1 MQGFISIRY
10 SLKKV
15 NMNLLNIRKEEPV
28 FINVE
33 VKDTTL
39 LFMHQITNQ
48 NCLVIKAED
57 RMMNIHEKSAFWNR
71 NRNDRFNKKKRC
83 FDYC

>member
-15 NMNLLNIRKEEPV
+15 NMNLLNIRKEVPV

-39 LFMHQITNQ
+39 LFMHQIINQ

-57 RMMNIHEKSAFWNR
+57 RMMNIHESSLAASGIRWMATRKHP
-71 NRNDRFNKKKRC
+71 
-83 FDYC
+83 

>member
-1 MQGFISIRY
+1 MQDFILIRY

-15 NMNLLNIRKEEPV
+15 NMNLLNIHKEVPV

-39 LFMHQITNQ
+39 LHACTE
-48 NCLVIKAED
+48 CTVDHTDSRED
-57 RMMNIHEKSAFWNR
+57 DE
-71 NRNDRFNKKKRC
+71 
-83 FDYC
+83 YP

>member
-1 MQGFISIRY
+1 MQDFILIRY

-15 NMNLLNIRKEEPV
+15 NMNLLNIRKEVPV

-39 LFMHQITNQ
+39 LFMHQI
-48 NCLVIKAED
+48 IKSKLFGD
-57 RMMNIHEKSAFWNR
+57 KGGR
-71 NRNDRFNKKKRC
+71 
-83 FDYC
+83 

>member
-1 MQGFISIRY
+1 MQEIRMQDFISIRY

-15 NMNLLNIRKEEPV
+15 NMNLLNIHKEVPV

-39 LFMHQITNQ
+39 LFMHQIINQ

-57 RMMNIHEKSAFWNR
+57 RMMNIHESSLAASGIR
-71 NRNDRFNKKKRC
+71 
-83 FDYC
+83 